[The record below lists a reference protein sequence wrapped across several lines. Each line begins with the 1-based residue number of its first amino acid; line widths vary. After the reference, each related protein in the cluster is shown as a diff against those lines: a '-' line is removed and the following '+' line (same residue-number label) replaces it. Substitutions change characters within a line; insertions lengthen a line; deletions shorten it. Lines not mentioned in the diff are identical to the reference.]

1 MQYLFSLLGCTL
13 LPCRYWWEKE
23 FSLWCLWWTWRL
35 VYFYVYWQI
44 LSRSWYQKSCEDALQ
59 KAANFYKAFL
69 EMHYN
74 LTRIKLLNRQIIS
87 FSHFYDTS
95 LQILRVLSCFFFLV
109 IFIFIMTNVSDY
121 NAGFEI
127 RCKYAS
133 AARVKSDESSR
144 VPLVWVSQRTS

>member
-59 KAANFYKAFL
+59 KAANFYKAFR
-69 EMHYN
+69 ESIYN
-74 LTRIKLLNRQIIS
+74 IYKPQRSKLFNRPRLGYSIYANIFYDITLQIMRINYVHVLLNLKARII
-87 FSHFYDTS
+87 FFYAPK
-95 LQILRVLSCFFFLV
+95 
-109 IFIFIMTNVSDY
+109 IMNHL
-121 NAGFEI
+121 AQ
-127 RCKYAS
+127 
-133 AARVKSDESSR
+133 
-144 VPLVWVSQRTS
+144 P